1 VKIARLLHEMMR
13 KETKWSWGEKQQK
26 AFKELKERFT
36 TEPVL
41 VTPDLDRKT
50 RVEADALDF
59 ATGGVL
65 SMKCKDERWR
75 PVAYIFKLLNE
86 AKRNYKIHNKE
97 MLVIIQC
104 LKVWRHF
111 LEKAKNQFEIWTD
124 HKNLEYF
131 MKAQKLNQ
139 RQAR

>member
-1 VKIARLLHEMMR
+1 MMR
-13 KETKWSWGEKQQK
+13 KETKWSWGKKQQK